1 MIKLTAQQERELK
14 AKIEMLI
21 IINGL
26 ITATLLMVLVP
37 LLVTLAYQER
47 GCLQIGGEFILMAFL
62 MVTIPVTLW
71 NIEKRWL

>member
-1 MIKLTAQQERELK
+1 MIKLTPAQAILLK
-14 AKIEMLI
+14 EKISTLI
-21 IINGL
+21 IINSI